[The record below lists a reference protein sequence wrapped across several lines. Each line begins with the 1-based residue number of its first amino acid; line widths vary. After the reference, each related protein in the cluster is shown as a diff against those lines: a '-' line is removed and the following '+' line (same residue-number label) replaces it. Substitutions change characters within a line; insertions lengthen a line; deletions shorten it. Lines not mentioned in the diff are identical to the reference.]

1 MDDHLI
7 MMPKPSNR
15 EKLLSEGL
23 RVVHERGYGA
33 SVRDIVQA
41 AGVPQGSF
49 TNHFVSKEAFGL
61 EIVDLYRAA
70 FNAEI
75 AATLRNDALPPLERL
90 RLWFRDTLDSLK
102 QDDMRRGCLFGNLS
116 AEASEHSE
124 LIRTR
129 IAGIFRENQESVAYC
144 LRAAV
149 EAGELRR
156 DIDVPDAAG
165 FIVSGFEGAI
175 LIAKAQRSP
184 EPIERFVRVLFPSV
198 LKVELKPRG
207 RGRGP
212 AGRRPRGIAKRKKR
226 T

>member
-1 MDDHLI
+1 MDDHIIAMSKL
-7 MMPKPSNR
+7 SNR

-23 RVVHERGYGA
+23 RVVHERGYAA
-33 SVRDIVQA
+33 SVRDIVEA

-61 EIVDLYRAA
+61 EIVDLYYAA
-70 FNAEI
+70 FNAEV
-75 AATLRNDALPPLERL
+75 AATLRSDALPPLRRL
-90 RLWFRDTLDSLK
+90 RRWFQDTLDSLK
-102 QDDMRRGCLFGNLS
+102 RDDMRRGCLYGNMS

-129 IAGIFRENQESVAYC
+129 IAGIFRGNQETVAYC

-156 DIDVPDAAG
+156 GIDVRDTAG
-165 FIVSGFEGAI
+165 FIISGFEGAI

-184 EPIERFVRVLFPSV
+184 EPIERFVRVLFSSV
-198 LKVELKPRG
+198 LTRELKPT
-207 RGRGP
+207 
-212 AGRRPRGIAKRKKR
+212 GRRPGPASSSPRGLAKRKTR
-226 T
+226 A